1 MEQFILGCRSRLERL
16 RSDVVDLKA
25 YCKERGIKQS
35 RITRLVGIPKD
46 RLCRLVNGKPVNLT
60 ILELMKFCKFLS
72 LKPSQVTSGYIVYM
86 DSQKFYLK
94 ERAPQ
99 KCANIEGLNKI
110 TTHSIPQLGE
120 SMEDNTQ
127 TLHQIVDMLQ
137 GIPKHQWDALV
148 IEVNREYERN
158 ASKVMLTDVS
168 GLKKLL
174 TNNL

>member
-1 MEQFILGCRSRLERL
+1 M
-16 RSDVVDLKA
+16 DLKA
-25 YCKERGIKQS
+25 YCKKRRIKQVQ
-35 RITRLVGIPKD
+35 ITKAVGIPKV
-46 RLCRLVNGKPVNLT
+46 RLSFLFNNRPVDLS
-60 ILELMKFCKFLS
+60 ILELMKLCKFLG
-72 LKPSQVTSGYIVYM
+72 LKPSQVTSGYAVFM
-86 DSQKFYLK
+86 DGQKFCLK
-94 ERAPQ
+94 EKAPQ
-99 KCANIEGLNKI
+99 GCANIEGLKQI
-110 TTHSIPQLGE
+110 TTHSIPQLGD

-174 TNNL
+174 ANNL

>member
-1 MEQFILGCRSRLERL
+1 M
-16 RSDVVDLKA
+16 DLKA

-46 RLCRLVNGKPVNLT
+46 RLCRLINGKPVNLT

-94 ERAPQ
+94 EKAPQ

-168 GLKKLL
+168 GLKNYSL
-174 TNNL
+174 TTCNINNIDHKAWLEER

>member
-1 MEQFILGCRSRLERL
+1 MN
-16 RSDVVDLKA
+16 LKE
-25 YCKERGIKQS
+25 YCKSRGIKQS

-72 LKPSQVTSGYIVYM
+72 LKPSEVTSGYTVFM

-94 ERAPQ
+94 EKAPQ
-99 KCANIEGLNKI
+99 GCANIEGLKQI
-110 TTHSIPQLGE
+110 ITHSIPQLGDR
-120 SMEDNTQ
+120 MEDNSKK
-127 TLHQIVDMLQ
+127 LHLIIDMLQ
-137 GIPKHQWDALV
+137 GVPKHQWDALV

-158 ASKVMLTDVS
+158 ASKVMLADVS

-174 TNNL
+174 ANNL

>member
-1 MEQFILGCRSRLERL
+1 M
-16 RSDVVDLKA
+16 DLKA
-25 YCKERGIKQS
+25 YCKKKRIKQVQ
-35 RITRLVGIPKD
+35 ITKAVGIPKV
-46 RLCRLVNGKPVNLT
+46 RLSFLFNNRPVVLS
-60 ILELMKFCKFLS
+60 ILELMKFCKFLG
-72 LKPSQVTSGYIVYM
+72 LKPSQVTSGYAVFM

-94 ERAPQ
+94 EKAPQ
-99 KCANIEGLNKI
+99 GCANIEGLNKI
-110 TTHSIPQLGE
+110 TTYSIPQLGE

-137 GIPKHQWDALV
+137 GVPKHQWDALV

-174 TNNL
+174 ANNL

>member
-1 MEQFILGCRSRLERL
+1 M
-16 RSDVVDLKA
+16 DLKA
-25 YCKERGIKQS
+25 YCKERKIKQS
-35 RITRLVGIPKD
+35 KIIRVVGVPKD
-46 RLCRLVNGKPVNLT
+46 RLSRLVNGKSANFG
-60 ILELMKFCKFLS
+60 IIELMTLCKYLDV
-72 LKPSQVTSGYIVYM
+72 KPSELTENYKVLM
-86 DSQKFYLK
+86 DCKKFYLK
-94 ERAPQ
+94 EKAPQ
-99 KCANIEGLNKI
+99 GCANIEGLNKI

-174 TNNL
+174 ANNL

>member
-1 MEQFILGCRSRLERL
+1 M
-16 RSDVVDLKA
+16 DLKA
-25 YCKERGIKQS
+25 YCKSKKIKQVGVIKATGIK
-35 RITRLVGIPKD
+35 KD
-46 RLCRLVNGKPVNLT
+46 RLSHLFNGKPVNFG
-60 ILELMKFCKFLS
+60 IIELMTLCKYLDV
-72 LKPSQVTSGYIVYM
+72 KPSELTENYKVLM
-86 DSQKFYLK
+86 DSKKFYLK
-94 ERAPQ
+94 EKAPQ
-99 KCANIEGLNKI
+99 GCANIEGLNKI

-137 GIPKHQWDALV
+137 DVPKHQWDSLV

-174 TNNL
+174 ANNL